1 MKNAARRRHSRRPT
15 GARSVLDCKSGK
27 KLLRFLVLALLVCDA
42 AARLASGLAGCL
54 AFAAAAVLR
63 ALAQIAGFQSLNAFH
78 IDYPPI
84 VSTILP
90 CNLIITHG
98 VSQDV
103 SGEKARPPGLQA
115 PDAGR
120 QPSKDPARLPSRIS
134 CRVMP
139 SRYSSMTRRRPCHTG
154 SVMQSS
160 LRLHS
165 AGSRSRQATGAMLPS
180 VTRRTAPNSVYYTE

>member
-27 KLLRFLVLALLVCDA
+27 KLLRFLVLPHCWFAMPQLV
-42 AARLASGLAGCL
+42 LQSGLAGCL

-139 SRYSSMTRRRPCHTG
+139 SRYSSMPRRRPCHTG

-160 LRLHS
+160 LRLQS
-165 AGSRSRQATGAMLPS
+165 VGSRSRQATGAMLPS
-180 VTRRTAPNSVYYTE
+180 VTRRTSPTVHR